1 LIIATVGAFNAPLL
15 KNRGNKMQPKEL
27 SKLLATKTAPVI
39 LDVRSGME
47 FNSGHIPG
55 AIHAPN
61 LKILLSM
68 AKLPEDKNTELV
80 ITCEHGPRAQMAQG
94 LLSMYGYKNT
104 TLLDGHMSGWRS
116 AGLKVEV

>member
-1 LIIATVGAFNAPLL
+1 MQAKVLAQLL
-15 KNRGNKMQPKEL
+15 T
-27 SKLLATKTAPVI
+27 TKAAPVV

-61 LKILLSM
+61 IKILLKM
-68 AKLPEDKNTELV
+68 AKLPEDKNTELI

-94 LLSMYGYKNT
+94 ILSMYGYKNS
-104 TLLDGHMSGWRS
+104 TLLDGHMSAWRR
-116 AGLKVEV
+116 AGLKTE

>member
-1 LIIATVGAFNAPLL
+1 MQAQELMKRLSL
-15 KNRGNKMQPKEL
+15 KN
-27 SKLLATKTAPVI
+27 TTIV

-61 LKILLSM
+61 LKLLFNM
-68 AKLPEDKNTELV
+68 AKLPEDKTTELV

-94 LLSMYGYKNT
+94 VLSMYGYKNT
-104 TLLDGHMSGWRS
+104 TLLEGHMSGWRR
-116 AGLKVEV
+116 AGLKTEK

>member
-1 LIIATVGAFNAPLL
+1 MQAKDLEQRL
-15 KNRGNKMQPKEL
+15 K
-27 SKLLATKTAPVI
+27 TKTAPII

-47 FNSGHIPG
+47 FCSGHIPN

-61 LKILLSM
+61 LQILLKM

-94 LLSMYGYKNT
+94 LLSLYGYKNT
-104 TLLDGHMSGWRS
+104 SLLDGHMSGWRS
-116 AGLKVEV
+116 AGLKTEK